1 MKFTFRTF
9 SILVALT
16 AGSVMTGCT
25 ADTATSDDNY
35 VVESEEAS
43 APAYFDLNQSEADGQ
58 YYFTLKSANHQVV
71 LQSEG
76 YTSKAGAENGIESVK
91 NNAVFAE
98 QFEIREAQNGEF
110 YFVLEAKNHEVIGVS
125 ETYVSRSN
133 AERGAETVDRL
144 VTELNRF
151 EAAEFG
157 GAGFELFV
165 AENDEYYFNLK
176 AANGEIVLSSE
187 GYVAKSGA
195 LNGIASVRE
204 NGRDLEQFE
213 VRMAENEE
221 FYFVLKA
228 GNGEIIGVSETY
240 VSESNAN
247 RGLET
252 VAELIASEKV
262 ADAR

>member
-1 MKFTFRTF
+1 MKITFRTL
-9 SILVALT
+9 SIVLALT
-16 AGSVMTGCT
+16 AGSLSTGCT
-25 ADTATSDDNY
+25 ADTGTADDNY
-35 VVESEEAS
+35 VVDRDEAA
-43 APAYFDLNQSEADGQ
+43 APAYFDLKQSDADGQ

-91 NNAVFAE
+91 SNAVFAE
-98 QFEIREAQNGEF
+98 QFEILEAQNGEF
-110 YFVLEAKNHEVIGVS
+110 YFVLKAKNHEVIGVS

-133 AERGAETVDRL
+133 ADRGAETVDRL

-165 AENDEYYFNLK
+165 ADNDEFYFNLK

-187 GYVAKSGA
+187 GYVGKSGA
-195 LNGIASVRE
+195 ENGIASVRE
-204 NGRDLEQFE
+204 NGRDLDQYE
-213 VRMAENEE
+213 VRIADNEE

-240 VSESNAN
+240 VSESNAY

-252 VAELIASEKV
+252 VAALIASEKV
-262 ADAR
+262 ADPR